1 MASVYEEILFWERRI
16 KILEYHLNQYARKAA
31 WNSKMIKEV
40 EYIEYCLE
48 ECEDELDTLYSEVDK
63 LEWSYD

>member
-1 MASVYEEILFWERRI
+1 MSSVYEEILFWERRI
-16 KILEYHLNQYARKAA
+16 ESLEYYLSQYARKPA

-40 EYIEYCLE
+40 EDLEYCLI
-48 ECEDELDTLYSEVDK
+48 ECEDELDTLYSELDK